1 MSDGLGGLLE
11 ARGVRLAERA
21 AGRFEAVARC
31 GEVLVDLGAVEPG
44 YVDAMIAREQ
54 DISTYVGAGVAIP
67 HATAAGRA
75 HVRRDAL
82 AVLRFTEP
90 IDWDGAEV
98 TMCVAIAAL
107 GDGHL
112 DLLADLADV
121 LLDEERA
128 ARLRTAAEPEDVLR
142 LLGAP
147 SAQSAAD
154 GGGAADVP
162 GAAEA

>member
-1 MSDGLGGLLE
+1 MSDRLGGLLE
-11 ARGVRLAERA
+11 PRAVRLSEQA
-21 AGRFEAVARC
+21 AGRFEAVSRC
-31 GEVLVDLGAVEPG
+31 GEVLVDLGAVAPG
-44 YVDAMIAREQ
+44 YVEAMVERER

-67 HATAAGRA
+67 HATAAGKA

-90 IDWDGAEV
+90 IDWDGFEV
-98 TMCVAIAAL
+98 TVCVAIAAL

-128 ARLRTAAEPEDVLR
+128 ARLRAAAEPADVLR
-142 LLGAP
+142 LLGA
-147 SAQSAAD
+147 
-154 GGGAADVP
+154 
-162 GAAEA
+162 AAE